1 MAIDKYYH
9 IQYYFPMR
17 ITIKGQVT
25 VPQAMR
31 ERFKLH
37 PGTEVEFIAESGG
50 LRLRPC
56 RRGGR
61 PASAFETWIVKAAGS
76 ARTKRTTDQILAA
89 TRGED

>member
-1 MAIDKYYH
+1 MISTL
-9 IQYYFPMR
+9 
-17 ITIKGQVT
+17 TIKGQVT

-37 PGTEVEFIAESGG
+37 PGTEVEFVDEGG
-50 LRLRPC
+50 ALRLRPR

-61 PASAFETWIVKAAGS
+61 AASAFETWIGKAAGS
-76 ARTKRTTDQILAA
+76 ARTKRTTDEILAA